1 MCQSQNGN
9 TGNKRRQGNMIPQK
23 GNNHKIEVLVDNE
36 GDESSDAEVRRMK
49 IRMFNKLKME
59 HKQDI
64 QKQPS
69 ESQQDTLKILT
80 RHRNT

>member
-36 GDESSDAEVRRMK
+36 GDEFSVAEVRRMK
-49 IRMFNKLKME
+49 IE
-59 HKQDI
+59 C
-64 QKQPS
+64 
-69 ESQQDTLKILT
+69 
-80 RHRNT
+80 